1 MGGFLLHADCE
12 RARNLNEPTEGT
24 NKWKVK
30 TQGLVI
36 LQLSF
41 LHGYFWFLRQA
52 GNKSLIRA

>member
-1 MGGFLLHADCE
+1 MQTVRRQDT
-12 RARNLNEPTEGT
+12 NEPTEDT
-24 NKWKVK
+24 NKWEVK